1 MDMADFALKNWI
13 PYKLVNLDGQLQ
25 CHWLNARQIPF
36 AEPFFD
42 ESIVKLK
49 GLNGEHAGIS
59 SVSDLS
65 LFEEWSHDLS
75 AIEPSA
81 FIFHIS
87 RCGST
92 LVSQLLTESPR
103 HLVLPEVPFFDDLL
117 RLPYQLSDFT
127 AQTTSRLLRAAMKYY
142 GQKRRSTE
150 QHLFV
155 KTDSWHLFFY
165 EQLRQLY
172 PDTPFVLIYRNPNE
186 VFSSLR
192 RVPALQS
199 VPGLIEPEVFGFE
212 REAVP
217 QAQGLYI
224 AQVLEKYLQRYLEII
239 ATDNKFLLLNY
250 SEGPMPMIKKIAA
263 FSLITLDPQDISTME
278 ERSRYHS
285 KRPDTVFSEPDAAP
299 IPQCLHQ
306 AMKLYHELEKIR
318 LVV

>member
-1 MDMADFALKNWI
+1 MTDFALRNWI

-25 CHWLNARQIPF
+25 CHWLNAREMPF

-42 ESIVKLK
+42 ESVVKIK
-49 GLNGEHAGIS
+49 GLNSEHAGIS
-59 SVSDLS
+59 SVSDLA
-65 LFEEWSHDLS
+65 LFEEWSNDLD

-92 LVSQLLTESPR
+92 LVSQLLTESSE
-103 HLVLPEVPFFDDLL
+103 HIVLPEVPFFDDLL
-117 RLPYQLSDFT
+117 RLPYQYSDFA
-127 AQTTSRLLRAAMKYY
+127 AQTTSRLLTAAMKYY
-142 GQKRRSTE
+142 GQKRRGME

-155 KTDSWHLFFY
+155 KADSWHLFFY

-172 PDTPFVLIYRNPNE
+172 PNTPFVLMYRNPNE
-186 VFSSLR
+186 VFSSLK

-199 VPGLIEPEVFGFE
+199 VPGLIEPEVFGFDSDE
-212 REAVP
+212 VP
-217 QAQGLYI
+217 QEQDIYI
-224 AQVLEKYLQRYLEII
+224 AQVLEKYLQQYHKII

-263 FSLITLDPQDISTME
+263 FSHITLDAQNIATME

-285 KRPDTVFSEPDAAP
+285 KKPGEAFSEISPAP
-299 IPQCLHQ
+299 VPPCLHK
-306 AMKLYHELEKIR
+306 AMELYVALEEKRKFI
-318 LVV
+318 LA